1 MGSYVGKYAEY
12 YNHIYANKP
21 YKNEAAFVHTC
32 LQRHTVG
39 TTSSLLELAC
49 GTGRHALEL
58 EKLGYQILAT
68 DYSADLLA
76 VAHSEAERHDSTVAF
91 ELQDMRELQLG
102 GRTFDAAY
110 CLFDSIGYV
119 QTNQAVLQVLQNVHA
134 ALRPSGLL
142 LLEFWHAAA
151 MLRAYEP
158 ERQATWMLPNG
169 ELARKSRTTL
179 HVERQLAEVS
189 YSLRETAAD
198 GSLLSEIQETQWNRY
213 FLVQEMALFLQSAGF
228 EAVEWMPAYQ
238 IVGPIDMDTWHVMV
252 VARRA

>member
-1 MGSYVGKYAEY
+1 MGSYLGKYAEY

-21 YKNEAAFVHTC
+21 YKDEAAFVHAC
-32 LQRHTVG
+32 LQRN
-39 TTSSLLELAC
+39 TSDVTHKLLELAC
-49 GTGRHALEL
+49 GTGRHAFEL
-58 EKLGYQILAT
+58 EQLGYEILAT

-76 VAHSEAERHDSTVAF
+76 VARNEASRLGSAVTF
-91 ELQDMRELQLG
+91 EMHDMRELKLD
-102 GRTFDAAY
+102 GRVFDAAY

-119 QTNQAVLQVLQNVHA
+119 QTNEAILQVLGNVRA
-134 ALRPSGLL
+134 ALRPQGLL

-158 ERQATWMLPNG
+158 EREAQWMLPNG

-179 HVERQLAEVS
+179 HIERQLAEVR

-198 GSLLSEIQETQWNRY
+198 GSLVSEIEETQWNRY
-213 FLVQEMALFLQSAGF
+213 FLVQEMALLLEAAGF
-228 EAVEWMPAYQ
+228 VALEWLPAYQ
-238 IVGPIDMDTWHVMV
+238 LGQSIELDTWHVMV